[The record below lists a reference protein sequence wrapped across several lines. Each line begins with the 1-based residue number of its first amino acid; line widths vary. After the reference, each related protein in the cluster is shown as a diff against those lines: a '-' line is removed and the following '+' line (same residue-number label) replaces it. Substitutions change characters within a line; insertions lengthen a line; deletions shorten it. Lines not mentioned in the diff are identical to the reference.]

1 MGFHISSLSASAV
14 PGRSWLPGTR
24 VGKLGVRRA
33 LAIAEVLP
41 SEAEVLQQFLVVETV
56 SSRKTRR

>member
-1 MGFHISSLSASAV
+1 MLSSMGFHISSLSASAV

-33 LAIAEVLP
+33 LAIAEVLV
-41 SEAEVLQQFLVVETV
+41 SETDVLQ
-56 SSRKTRR
+56 